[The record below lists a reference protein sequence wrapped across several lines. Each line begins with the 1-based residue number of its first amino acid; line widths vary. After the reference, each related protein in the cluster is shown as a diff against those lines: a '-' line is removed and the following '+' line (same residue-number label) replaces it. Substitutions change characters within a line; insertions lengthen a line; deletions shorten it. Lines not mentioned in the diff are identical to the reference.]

1 MRAPKNVR
9 LNAEREMI
17 LLFRTVKNAERVLL
31 SLSLVLRH
39 IFWRPSFAYIFLYK
53 LSNHKPTYDCF
64 VIIVTKIK
72 QKCNVFCPQVNMPW
86 KSL

>member
-31 SLSLVLRH
+31 SLSLSR
-39 IFWRPSFAYIFLYK
+39 IASYFLATLFRIYF
-53 LSNHKPTYDCF
+53 L
-64 VIIVTKIK
+64 I
-72 QKCNVFCPQVNMPW
+72 
-86 KSL
+86 